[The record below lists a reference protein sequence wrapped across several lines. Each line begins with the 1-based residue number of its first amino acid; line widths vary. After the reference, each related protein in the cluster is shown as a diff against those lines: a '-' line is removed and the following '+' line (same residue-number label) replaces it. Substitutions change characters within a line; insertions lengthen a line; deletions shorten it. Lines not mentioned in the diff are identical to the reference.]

1 LIRVKKNEYSVGNM
15 NPPEPSNIQR
25 VSHVAL
31 AEFTR
36 DVIRSLGASE
46 DRARTTADVLV
57 AADLRG
63 ISSHGVAGGTG
74 LTELVARTRAGAI
87 DIEAIPEIQKKS
99 GWAVASMNAKGGL
112 GPSAAMEAAHLA
124 GDLAEQYGVGR
135 VHVYD
140 ANHFGAACVY
150 VEALLKRGLA
160 ARCTSTSG
168 AWMIPYG
175 GNRVR
180 LGTTPIAWGMPCGEE
195 AIVIDMATTQR
206 SVSPAFRAAKAGEP
220 IPRDYFRDKD
230 GNMVEGVVSP
240 DRLVE
245 GSVLP
250 LGGEQFGYKGSGL
263 NILIELDNAIGGG
276 SLERIPSMRETPMC
290 RVSQTFE
297 AWRMDFLFSKEEA
310 RRRVAEAIRDIRSHG
325 DSNMLLPG
333 EREARRKAD
342 AEKWGIPYDNSQWE
356 TLGIISGKTGITSPP
371 GLSS

>member
-1 LIRVKKNEYSVGNM
+1 M
-15 NPPEPSNIQR
+15 NPSEPSNIKR
-25 VSHVAL
+25 VSQIAL
-31 AEFTR
+31 TKFTR
-36 DVIRSLGASE
+36 EVIQSLGASE
-46 DRARTTADVLV
+46 DRARTTAEVLV

-74 LTELVARTRAGAI
+74 LTELLQRTRAGAI
-87 DIEAIPEIQKKS
+87 NIDAVPEIHKIS

-124 GDLAEQYGVGR
+124 GDLAELYGVGR

-180 LGTTPIAWGMPCGEE
+180 LGTTPIAWGMPCGDE

-230 GNMVEGVVSP
+230 GNMLEGVVPP
-240 DRLVE
+240 DKLVE

-250 LGGEQFGYKGSGL
+250 LGGELFGYKGSGL
-263 NILIELDNAIGGG
+263 NILIELDNVIGGG

-297 AWRMDFLFSKEEA
+297 AWRIDFLFSEEEA
-310 RRRVAEAIRDIRSHG
+310 RQRVGKAIEDIRSHG
-325 DSNMLLPG
+325 GSEMLLPG

-342 AEKWGIPYDNSQWE
+342 AEKWGIPYEKSQWE
-356 TLGIISGKTGITSPP
+356 TLDFISEKTGIIPP
-371 GLSS
+371 RPITK

>member
-1 LIRVKKNEYSVGNM
+1 M
-15 NPPEPSNIQR
+15 NQSEPSNVRR

-31 AEFTR
+31 AEFAR
-36 DVIRSLGASE
+36 EVIRSLGASE

-74 LTELVARTRAGAI
+74 LTELLARTRAGAI
-87 DIEAIPEIQKKS
+87 NVEAIPEIKTKS

-124 GDLAEQYGVGR
+124 GDLANRYGVGR

-140 ANHFGAACVY
+140 TNHFGAACVY
-150 VEALLKRGLA
+150 VEALLERGLA

-180 LGTTPIAWGMPCGEE
+180 LGTTPIAWGMPYGDD

-220 IPRDYFRDKD
+220 IPRDYFMDKE
-230 GNMVEGVVSP
+230 GTMLEGVVSP
-240 DRLVE
+240 ERLVG

-263 NILIELDNAIGGG
+263 NILIELDNVIGGG

-297 AWRMDFLFSKEEA
+297 AWRVDFLFLEEEA
-310 RRRVAEAIRDIRSHG
+310 RQRVGKAINDIRSHG
-325 DSNMLLPG
+325 DSDMLLPG

-342 AEKWGIPYDNSQWE
+342 AERWGIPYETSQWE
-356 TLGIISGKTGITSPP
+356 ALDLISEKTGIIPP
-371 GLSS
+371 QPITR